1 MICLEVI
8 INGEPRVVAGTAAA
22 ETVTAEL
29 CTYPELQQTWLR
41 VTGDVVPEGQ
51 PPADA
56 DWLTA
61 QLLVG
66 DRVQIRVIE
75 SDRPSAPKLSRTEPT
90 APASDEIP
98 FACAF
103 CGKDSKDTPGMVA
116 SRKAMICRDCIGYL
130 YEMTSEDADAG
141 GVEGE

>member
-1 MICLEVI
+1 VICLEVI
-8 INGEPRVVAGTAAA
+8 VNGEPRVVAGTAAA
-22 ETVTAEL
+22 ETVTAKL

-56 DWLTA
+56 DWLSA

-66 DRVQIRVIE
+66 DQVQIRVID
-75 SDRPSAPKLSRTEPT
+75 SDSPTAPKLSRIEPT
-90 APASDEIP
+90 ATATDEIP

-103 CGKDSKDTPGMVA
+103 CGDSQDKPGMVA

-130 YEMTSEDADAG
+130 YEMTSEDAAAAG
-141 GVEGE
+141 AAGE